1 MSLKFISAIFILFM
15 LLIGACSTS
24 EQTSENSQI
33 DLSYQEV
40 PVPEELWSE
49 EFPKPDV
56 WAKYP
61 GGQTILSRTIQFN
74 TRIPEPARRDG
85 YGGRAIITY
94 IVDEEGRAVQVEAHM
109 SPHDAIT
116 DMYKEVISNLEQW
129 EPAIVNG
136 NPIAQQYMI
145 VSMFRDG
152 NQEIE

>member
-1 MSLKFISAIFILFM
+1 MSLKFISVISLSLM
-15 LLIGACSTS
+15 LIIGACSTAEQAS
-24 EQTSENSQI
+24 ELPQV

-61 GGQTILSRTIQFN
+61 GGQPILNRTITLN
-74 TRIPEPARRDG
+74 TRIPEQARRDG
-85 YGGRAIITY
+85 YGGRVVITY
-94 IVDEEGRAVQVEAHM
+94 IVDEEGRAGQVEAHM

-129 EPAIVNG
+129 KPAIVNES
-136 NPIAQQYMI
+136 PIAQQYMI